1 MTLAPDTPHH
11 RPFGYG
17 LAALIVLV
25 DQTVKLILTG
35 PAELAQRAVIEVL
48 PFFDFRYVRNYG
60 ISLGLF
66 QADSAVGRWAL
77 VVLTVVIATGV
88 AVWIWRERLKGEV
101 TALAMVLGGAI
112 GNIIDRG
119 RLGYVIDYAD
129 LHFGSFRPFLIFNIA
144 DAAITIGVVILLLRA
159 FLARPDSKLET
170 TDA

>member
-1 MTLAPDTPHH
+1 MTLSPNTTNH

-17 LAALIVLV
+17 LAALIVAV
-25 DQTVKLILTG
+25 DQAVKLWLTG
-35 PAELAQRAVIEVL
+35 PMDLMLVRTIEVL
-48 PFFDFRYVRNYG
+48 PIFRFNFVPNYG

-66 QADSAVGRWAL
+66 QANSDLARWVLVAL
-77 VVLTVVIATGV
+77 TSLIGAAV
-88 AVWIWRERLKGEV
+88 AVWLWRERQRGEV
-101 TALAMVLGGAI
+101 VALAMVLGGAI

-129 LHFGSFRPFLIFNIA
+129 LHFGEWKPFLIFNIA